1 MADTK
6 ITALAALAATPAD
19 GDLLTAVDVS
29 DTTMAASGTNKK
41 LAYSTLRD
49 AINAPA
55 IVVAGSSSL
64 TIDPTSHPHDCTI
77 LIVSNYASMGAI
89 TLPTLANQPAAG
101 TRYHVVVDYGGS
113 SDTAAINLYAADGNS
128 PYDSSYYERIG
139 VITDYTARRAAF
151 IHLTY
156 LGSNEWYVET
166 NTLGSWIVLN
176 ADPIP

>member
-55 IVVAGSSSL
+55 LVVAGSSSL

-77 LIVSNYASMGAI
+77 LIVSNYASMGAL

-101 TRYHVVVDYGGS
+101 TRYHVVVDAGGTS
-113 SDTAAINLYAADGNS
+113 ETSAIVVNTADGNL
-128 PYDSSYYERIG
+128 PYDGYNYLYT
-139 VITDYTARRAAF
+139 VNDYGLATPVYVR
-151 IHLTY
+151 LTY
-156 LGSNEWYVET
+156 LGSNRWYAET
-166 NTLGSWIVLN
+166 KSQGNMIFTNV
-176 ADPIP
+176 DPP